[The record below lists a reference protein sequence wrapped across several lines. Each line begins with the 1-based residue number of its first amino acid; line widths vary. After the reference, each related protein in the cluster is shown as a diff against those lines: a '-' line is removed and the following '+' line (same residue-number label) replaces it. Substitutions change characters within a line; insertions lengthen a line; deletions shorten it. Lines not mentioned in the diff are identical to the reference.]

1 MTRSS
6 RLSKINGKL
15 LTYSILRLRGNVMGL
30 LQLIFVGL
38 LALGLIGCGSTP
50 SLQTYP
56 QPVSMIDLRESPSK
70 YDGMI
75 IAVSGYLNGRENR
88 LYLTTEH
95 RGIEYWSNSI
105 VVSVS
110 YTDEEREK
118 GQPGDPSK
126 YPSTGCNEQFVL
138 VYGRWKEEW
147 ADSIAIEGLS
157 FQYILSDVFEIADMK
172 RVEDWGRG
180 PPRGSCWHNIEAD
193 PIRDIMI
200 KYHTIK

>member
-1 MTRSS
+1 MR
-6 RLSKINGKL
+6 
-15 LTYSILRLRGNVMGL
+15 L
-30 LQLIFVGL
+30 LQLIFAGF

-56 QPVSMIDLRESPSK
+56 QPVSMIDLRESPAK

-95 RGIEYWSNSI
+95 RGIEDWTNSI

-110 YTDEEREK
+110 YKDEEREMS
-118 GQPGDPSK
+118 Q
-126 YPSTGCNEQFVL
+126 YPSTRCNEQFVV

-147 ADSIAIEGLS
+147 ADSIDSIEGWS
-157 FQYILSDVFEIADMK
+157 FQYILSDVFQIADMK

-180 PPRGSCWHNIEAD
+180 PPRGSCWHNIKAD
-193 PIRDIMI
+193 PIKDIMN
-200 KYHTIK
+200 KYHTI